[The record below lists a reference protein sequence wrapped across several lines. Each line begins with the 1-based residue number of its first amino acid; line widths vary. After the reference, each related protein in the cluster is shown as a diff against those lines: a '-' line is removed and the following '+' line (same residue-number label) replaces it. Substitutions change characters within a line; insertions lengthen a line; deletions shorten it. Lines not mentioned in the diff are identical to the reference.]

1 MKWRAA
7 STADF
12 QRKAD
17 SRSEEAR
24 VYERRGNVGA
34 VAQQVDELRIW
45 KHLRN
50 LVHVPHIEWS
60 LVSPPKDFRFAD
72 PPMVA
77 VEVVY

>member
-1 MKWRAA
+1 
-7 STADF
+7 
-12 QRKAD
+12 
-17 SRSEEAR
+17 
-24 VYERRGNVGA
+24 
-34 VAQQVDELRIW
+34 VDELRIW